1 MYLYKKTGNTI
12 AGFSGSEGVRSS
24 ERVTQ
29 SDPFTCCLLSDALTC
44 CTFSQQRQS
53 SSCSGTGPCVLYHS
67 CFIYIQLPLF
77 FIPYCNLSR
86 ATYILYIAVYYFIT
100 KLCCRKYMRNLRQN
114 ACTGSGS
121 TTQSD
126 ALTCMGFVSEFVSER
141 VTQSDPLT
149 CYITLIINY
158 QL

>member
-1 MYLYKKTGNTI
+1 MYLYRKREMRLQVSAAVGVC
-12 AGFSGSEGVRSS
+12 AAVSGSLKVTRSLVVCW
-24 ERVTQ
+24 VTP
-29 SDPFTCCLLSDALTC
+29 SLSAISASL
-44 CTFSQQRQS
+44 
-53 SSCSGTGPCVLYHS
+53 SSCSGTEPCVLYHS